1 MGDVNFAG
9 IADALATIF
18 EEQIT
23 SQINRSTVLMQLLAT
38 GPGEGKQLNWN
49 ARFGTSVGG
58 SRGEG
63 VDVAAFNN
71 DNKIP
76 ATLLYGTYDD
86 AFSMTGKAIAAALN
100 ARNPQELED
109 LFQDEMGDCV
119 ERLAK
124 GINQDIFTGAGG
136 TDQIMGFFGTS
147 GPLDTTGTY
156 AAIDRSTYSQWA
168 SNELA
173 NGGTDRALTFA
184 LMRQALDDI
193 YTASGEAT
201 DLIVTTPA
209 LYTKFGNLFGN
220 DRRFNTEVT
229 VRGRKI
235 TLSGGFN
242 ALEFDGIPVV
252 RDVDCPAGKMAFL
265 STRTIKVCQM
275 PDVVSAVNESKGMHE
290 LSGSPE
296 IDYGTGNQ
304 GLVARLNPLARD
316 GDKYKFQAILY
327 PQLKVR
333 RPNAQASIIDLDATL

>member
-23 SQINRSTVLMQLLAT
+23 SQINRSTVLMQLLST

-49 ARFGTSVGG
+49 ARFGSAVGG
-58 SRGEG
+58 SRAEG
-63 VDVAAFNN
+63 ADVAAFNN
-71 DNKIP
+71 DDKIP

-86 AFSMTGKAIAAALN
+86 SFAMTGKAISAALN
-100 ARNPQELED
+100 AGNPQELED
-109 LFQDEMGDCV
+109 LFQDEMGDCI

-124 GINQDIFTGAGG
+124 GINQDIWTGAGG
-136 TDQIMGFFGTS
+136 TDQIMGLYGVG
-147 GPLDTTGTY
+147 GPLDTTGIYAGIDRATY
-156 AAIDRSTYSQWA
+156 AQWA

-173 NGGTDRALTFA
+173 NGGVPRALTFA

-201 DLIVTTPA
+201 DLIATTPA

-229 VRGRKI
+229 IRGKRI

-252 RDVDCPAGKMAFL
+252 RDVDCPAGTMAFL

-275 PDVVSAVNESKGMHE
+275 PDAVTAVNESKGTHQ
-290 LSGSPE
+290 LAGSPE
-296 IDYGTGNQ
+296 MDMGAGQ
-304 GLVARLNPLARD
+304 MGLTARLNPLART

-333 RPNAQASIIDLDATL
+333 RCNAQASIIDLDATL

>member
-23 SQINRSTVLMQLLAT
+23 SSINRSTVLMQLLST
-38 GPGEGKQLNWN
+38 GPGEGKQLQWTN
-49 ARFGTSVGG
+49 RFGTDVGG
-58 SRGEG
+58 ARAEG
-63 VDVAAFNN
+63 ADVAAFNN
-71 DNKIP
+71 DDKIP

-86 AFSMTGKAIAAALN
+86 AFAMTGKSISAAMN
-100 ARNPQELED
+100 ARNPAELED
-109 LFQDEMGDCV
+109 LFQDELGDCI

-124 GINQDIFTGAGG
+124 GINQDIFVGTGA
-136 TDQIMGFFGTS
+136 TDNIMGFFGTS

-156 AAIDRSTYSQWA
+156 ANIDRATFSQWA

-173 NGGTDRALTFA
+173 NGGVDRALTFN

-193 YTASGEAT
+193 YTASGEST

-220 DRRFNTEVT
+220 ERRYQTEVT
-229 VRGRKI
+229 IRGTKI
-235 TLSGGFN
+235 TLQGGFI

-265 STRTIKVCQM
+265 STRLIKVCQM
-275 PDVVSAVNESKGMHE
+275 PDAVTEVNESKGQHE
-290 LSGSPE
+290 LMGSPE
-296 IDYGTGNQ
+296 MDLGEGPQ
-304 GLVARLNPLARD
+304 GLTARLNPLARD

-333 RPNAQASIIDLDATL
+333 RPNGQASIIDLDATL

>member
-23 SQINRSTVLMQLLAT
+23 SSINRATVLMQLLST
-38 GPGEGKQLNWN
+38 GPGEGKQLQWN
-49 ARFGTSVGG
+49 ARFGTAVGG
-58 SRGEG
+58 ARAEG
-63 VDVAAFNN
+63 ADVAAFNN

-86 AFSMTGKAIAAALN
+86 AFAMTGKAIAAALN
-100 ARNPQELED
+100 ARNPEELED
-109 LFQDEMGDCV
+109 LFQDEMGDCI

-124 GINQDIFTGAGG
+124 GVNQDIFVGTGA
-136 TDQIMGFFGTS
+136 TDNIMGLFGTS

-156 AAIDRSTYSQWA
+156 ANIDRSTYAQWA
-168 SNELA
+168 SNELS
-173 NGGTDRALTFA
+173 NGGTPRALTFA

-193 YTASGEAT
+193 YTASGEST
-201 DLIVTTPA
+201 DLIVTTPS
-209 LYTKFGNLFGN
+209 LYTAFGNLFGDN
-220 DRRFNTEVT
+220 RRYQQEVT
-229 VRGRKI
+229 IRGRRI
-235 TLSGGFN
+235 TLSGGYN

-252 RDVDCPAGKMAFL
+252 RDVDCPSGKMAFL

-275 PDVVSAVNESKGMHE
+275 PDAVTAVNESKGQHE
-290 LSGSPE
+290 LMGSPE
-296 IDYGTGNQ
+296 MDQGEGRQ
-304 GLVARLNPLARD
+304 GLTARLNPLGRD

-333 RPNAQASIIDLDATL
+333 RPNGQASIIDLDATL